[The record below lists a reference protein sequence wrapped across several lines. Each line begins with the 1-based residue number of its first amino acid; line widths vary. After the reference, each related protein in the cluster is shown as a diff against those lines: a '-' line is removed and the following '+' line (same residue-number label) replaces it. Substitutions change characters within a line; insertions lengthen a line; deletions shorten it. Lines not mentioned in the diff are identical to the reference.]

1 MNQFTPPSLLGP
13 NGALARPGLRHVFV
27 RDLGLTAFIG
37 IYAHEKRGSQ
47 RVRFNIDCAVFESGP
62 VVEDHIDQVVCY
74 EQIIDLVKEIVAR
87 GHVGLLEV
95 LAEQVAAAILDDAR
109 IHAVRVRV
117 EKLDVFAEAASVGIE
132 IERVRG

>member
-1 MNQFTPPSLLGP
+1 MNQFTPSTMRGR

-27 RDLGLTAFIG
+27 RDLVLTAFIG

-47 RVRFNIDCAVFESGP
+47 RVRFNIDCAVFEDGP
-62 VVEDHIDQVVCY
+62 VTVDTIDAVVCY
-74 EQIIDLVKEIVAR
+74 EQIILLVKDIVAR

-109 IHAVRVRV
+109 IHAVRLRI
-117 EKLDVFAEAASVGIE
+117 EKLDVFPEAASVGIE